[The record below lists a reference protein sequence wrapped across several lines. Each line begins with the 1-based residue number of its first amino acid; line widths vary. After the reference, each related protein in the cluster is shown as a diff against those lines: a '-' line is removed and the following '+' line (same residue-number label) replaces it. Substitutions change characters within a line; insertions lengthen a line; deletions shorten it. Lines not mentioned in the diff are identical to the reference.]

1 MEPIDE
7 LKMLC
12 REKQVPF
19 FDDEEL
25 QYQLD
30 RANGDVNLAA
40 YRCLIIKAENST
52 VQVSGLTL
60 ADTHTYWLR
69 LASSVRPSGSCIIKG
84 G

>member
-1 MEPIDE
+1 MEPLNE
-7 LKMLC
+7 LKILC
-12 REKQVPF
+12 REKQVPY

-25 QYQLD
+25 EYQLE

-40 YRCLIIKAENST
+40 YRCLIIKAENCA

-69 LASSVRPSGSCIIKG
+69 LAPSVHPPGSCIVKG

>member
-1 MEPIDE
+1 MEPLEE
-7 LKMLC
+7 LKLLC

-19 FDDEEL
+19 FEDDEL
-25 QYQLD
+25 LYQLEKAD
-30 RANGDVNLAA
+30 GDVALAA
-40 YRCLIIKAENST
+40 YRCLLIKAENCA

-69 LASSVRPSGSCIIKG
+69 LASSVRPSGSCIVQG

>member
-1 MEPIDE
+1 MEPLDE
-7 LKMLC
+7 LKLLC

-19 FDDEEL
+19 FEDEEL
-25 QYQLD
+25 QYQLQKAD
-30 RANGDVNLAA
+30 GNVNLAA
-40 YRCLIIKAENST
+40 YRCLIIKAENSS

>member
-1 MEPIDE
+1 MKPIDE

-69 LASSVRPSGSCIIKG
+69 LASSVRPSGSCIIKVG
-84 G
+84 

>member
-1 MEPIDE
+1 MEPLDE
-7 LKMLC
+7 LKLLC

-25 QYQLD
+25 QYQLE
-30 RANGDVNLAA
+30 RAGGDVNLAA
-40 YRCLIIKAENST
+40 YHCLIIKAENST

-69 LASSVRPSGSCIIKG
+69 LASSVRPSGSCVIQG